1 MKMLRKVIIRESL
14 EIFLEDVYDWVF
26 LVKLI
31 AYSVQTATLL

>member
-14 EIFLEDVYDWVF
+14 EIFLEDVYDRVF
-26 LVKLI
+26 LVKLL